1 MFCFPIVSGLFFPIA
16 TLDSDIVKAKGFHF
30 PVAQAESKDPFM
42 TRQFL
47 RPDTSIYYGKEGYRG
62 VMEKGKKEFVT
73 KDSIALK
80 DEDFL
85 KGMETIY
92 NYPGEFTGKKL
103 SFKGFVFKDDSSKRT
118 IFLIPFRYYTLC
130 SGFWCIWYVSE
141 KPEGVEWTN
150 DDWIQVEGEIS
161 TEFYQP
167 FHANIPV
174 LEVTKWNKVEQP
186 KEQYVFRGA
195 D

>member
-1 MFCFPIVSGLFFPIA
+1 MVETNIFLYFCSVFQLFQDYFPDCDTRFGYCKS
-16 TLDSDIVKAKGFHF
+16 KGISFS
-30 PVAQAESKDPFM
+30 VAQAESKDPFM

-73 KDSIALK
+73 KDNIALK

-103 SFKGFVFKDDSSKRT
+103 SFKGFVFKR
-118 IFLIPFRYYTLC
+118 
-130 SGFWCIWYVSE
+130 
-141 KPEGVEWTN
+141 
-150 DDWIQVEGEIS
+150 
-161 TEFYQP
+161 
-167 FHANIPV
+167 
-174 LEVTKWNKVEQP
+174 
-186 KEQYVFRGA
+186 
-195 D
+195 

>member
-1 MFCFPIVSGLFFPIA
+1 MIL
-16 TLDSDIVKAKGFHF
+16 L
-30 PVAQAESKDPFM
+30 
-42 TRQFL
+42 
-47 RPDTSIYYGKEGYRG
+47 
-62 VMEKGKKEFVT
+62 
-73 KDSIALK
+73 
-80 DEDFL
+80 
-85 KGMETIY
+85 
-92 NYPGEFTGKKL
+92 
-103 SFKGFVFKDDSSKRT
+103 KRT

-130 SGFWCIWYVSE
+130 SRFGCIWYVSE
-141 KPEGVEWTN
+141 KPEGVEWKN
-150 DDWIQVEGEIS
+150 DDWIQIEGEIS

>member
-1 MFCFPIVSGLFFPIA
+1 MFCFPIISGLFFPIA

-73 KDSIALK
+73 KDNINLK

-92 NYPGEFTGKKL
+92 NYPGEFTGKNYL
-103 SFKGFVFKDDSSKRT
+103 LKGLF
-118 IFLIPFRYYTLC
+118 
-130 SGFWCIWYVSE
+130 
-141 KPEGVEWTN
+141 
-150 DDWIQVEGEIS
+150 
-161 TEFYQP
+161 
-167 FHANIPV
+167 
-174 LEVTKWNKVEQP
+174 
-186 KEQYVFRGA
+186 
-195 D
+195 